1 MRKNVLRILLL
12 ALLLI
17 LLAFVVPS
25 STPVAIGECRS
36 AAPGASLAEAVN
48 LHE

>member
-1 MRKNVLRILLL
+1 MHKNVLRILLL

-25 STPVAIGECRS
+25 STPVAIGESRVLVPDMGV
-36 AAPGASLAEAVN
+36 AKAVTQ
-48 LHE
+48 HE